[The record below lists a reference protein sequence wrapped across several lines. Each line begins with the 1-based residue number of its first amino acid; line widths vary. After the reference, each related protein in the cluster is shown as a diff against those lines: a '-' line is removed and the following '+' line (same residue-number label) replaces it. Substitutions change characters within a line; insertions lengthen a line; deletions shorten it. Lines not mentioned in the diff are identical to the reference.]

1 MKLRSSK
8 NNCNSPLSFSSL
20 LCPPSL
26 LPFFFLPPSSFSTSL
41 HPPLC
46 VLGRVWLLVQV
57 QFRDQM
63 ISQGKRSFSSNS
75 YYLVSGRVCVSVC
88 VSVCVLCVM
97 CLKHLNN
104 DSILET
110 INKLNKSHTDTQSEM
125 KVLYKMQSISL
136 VPRHGGGGGES
147 AWYTLFAHAHNY
159 SKGHMAELGC
169 VRLTVHVNSINCHQ
183 RIFSFC
189 SRGRYKHHNYMLCIV
204 LYCRIQREMSG
215 TQW

>member
-1 MKLRSSK
+1 M
-8 NNCNSPLSFSSL
+8 
-20 LCPPSL
+20 
-26 LPFFFLPPSSFSTSL
+26 
-41 HPPLC
+41 
-46 VLGRVWLLVQV
+46 V
-57 QFRDQM
+57 
-63 ISQGKRSFSSNS
+63 SQGKRSFSSNS
-75 YYLVSGRVCVSVC
+75 YYLVSGRVCVSVY
-88 VSVCVLCVM
+88 VLCVV
-97 CLKHLNN
+97 CLKHLKN

-159 SKGHMAELGC
+159 IAKATWQNWD
-169 VRLTVHVNSINCHQ
+169 VYDLTVHVNSINCHQ
-183 RIFSFC
+183 KIFSFC

-204 LYCRIQREMSG
+204 LYCRLQREMSG